1 MPALTKR
8 MDFSGARPA
17 PFNLCDFPYAL
28 TKPLRLTHLSA
39 WHEHIPFAFFLIE
52 AIRPRVVVELGS
64 HSGDSYCAFCQ
75 AMQALDLH
83 GTASAIDLWQGDAHT
98 SSYGREVLE
107 DLRAHHD
114 SRYGDFS
121 SLHQMCFD
129 DALPRF
135 ADESIDLL
143 HIDGLHTYKAV
154 QQDFASWLPKMS
166 PSGLM
171 LFHDIGVRRDDFGVW
186 RLWEELRAR
195 YPYFEFSHGHGLGL
209 LAVGPAVPERLQAL
223 LRLPDEHKAYVRQL
237 FAALGERVETAP
249 LPDELRKTAA
259 AVREAWASNTVKE
272 EKIARIE
279 LVLESKQA
287 EIANAWA
294 ANAAKEQLLH
304 GLEEQRSELQ
314 SLLDSREQELAS
326 AREELERAGAV
337 TREASASAHLL
348 IESKQAEID
357 NAWAANAGKEQLLN
371 RLDEALAATER
382 THRELTDE
390 NEKIRSAL
398 ATEVSALRSAV
409 REHETKIANLLLER
423 STFGAKVGRGL
434 TRSRARFA
442 PPGTTRDRI
451 IGALTRTILLI
462 RHRGMA
468 QALRQSVT
476 VARLRR
482 ISGLDHGQGPQLAG
496 VAATPETLQRWI
508 AMQEP
513 TAEALAAQRA
523 DVRTRQQHLP
533 LISVL
538 IPVYNVPGEMLLK
551 TAASLHRQTYP
562 NWEACIA
569 YAGEEHEPNW
579 QLLIGLASEDPRI
592 KLTRLAEN
600 RGISGNSNAALAIAA
615 GEFVGLLD
623 HDDELAQHALYE
635 MARALNDT
643 PSLDFLYSDKDSIS
657 QDSTLRMNALFKPA
671 WSPEML
677 YSVNYLTHFNV
688 IRRSLV
694 NAVGGFRSETD
705 GAQDWDLFLR
715 VTERTS
721 NIARVPGILYH
732 WRVHSGSVSTGLAAK
747 PYATAAQ
754 FRALREH
761 VQRSALHATIV
772 PDEQTGFHLKW
783 HSSAG
788 LVADL
793 LVIVERCD
801 GVPVQAARTLQRS
814 LSWRIRDVTVLID
827 HDLQGTEAADPA
839 WWHRQIG
846 RSVALVAA
854 RQEESRTEL
863 IARTLQN
870 STADALIFFSSLV
883 SRASHGLCEEL
894 LGWVWGHPHI
904 GFSTAVL
911 LDDTDHVIEAGL
923 VVAENG
929 DVAPLLRGSPLYSYG
944 WFGGALWHRN
954 CRAASPIALAMSRA
968 AFLEAGFPGG
978 GRDFGVALAAMTC
991 RMVAAGRRG
1000 VVVPHAR
1007 VYLERAPD
1015 YAPTQASF
1023 ASDPY
1028 FHPAF
1033 CAAGPLQLSS

>member
-1 MPALTKR
+1 MPALTWR
-8 MDFSGARPA
+8 MDVAAAQAS
-17 PFNLCDFPYAL
+17 FNLCDFPSAL
-28 TKPLRLTHLSA
+28 TKPLRLTRLSA

-52 AIRPRVVVELGS
+52 AIRPRVLVELGT
-64 HSGDSYCAFCQ
+64 HAGDSYCAFCQ
-75 AMQALDLH
+75 AMQALDVH
-83 GTASAIDLWQGDAHT
+83 GTASAIDSWQGDAHT
-98 SSYGREVLE
+98 SSYGSEVLE

-121 SLHQMCFD
+121 SLLPMSFD

-135 ADESIDLL
+135 ADASIDLL
-143 HIDGLHTYKAV
+143 HIDGLHTYEAV
-154 QQDFASWLPKMS
+154 QHDFASWLPKVS
-166 PSGLM
+166 PSGVV

-186 RLWEELRAR
+186 RLWEELTDR

-209 LAVGPAVPERLQAL
+209 LVVGSAVPERLQAL

-237 FAALGERVETAP
+237 FAALGERVETGP

-259 AVREAWASNTVKE
+259 AVRDAWASNKVKE

-279 LVLESKQA
+279 LELESKQG

-294 ANAAKEQLLH
+294 ANGVKEQLLH
-304 GLEEQRSELQ
+304 GLEGQRSELQ
-314 SLLDSREQELAS
+314 SLLDSRAQELAS
-326 AREELERAGAV
+326 VLEQITRIEQELTAAQ
-337 TREASASAHLL
+337 LL

-371 RLDEALAATER
+371 GLREALAATER
-382 THRELTDE
+382 AHRDLKDE
-390 NEKIRSAL
+390 SEKIRSEL
-398 ATEVSALRSAV
+398 TTEVAALRSALV
-409 REHETKIANLLLER
+409 AYETKIANLLLER
-423 STFGAKVGRGL
+423 STFGAKIGRAL

-442 PPGTTRDRI
+442 PPGTTRDRFVA
-451 IGALTRTILLI
+451 ALTRTILLI
-462 RHRGMA
+462 RHQGLE
-468 QALRQSVT
+468 QALRQSMT
-476 VARLRR
+476 LARLRR
-482 ISGLDHGQGPQLAG
+482 SSALDQSQGPQLAG
-496 VAATPETLQRWI
+496 VAATPEALQRWI
-508 AMQEP
+508 ALHEP
-513 TAEALAAQRA
+513 TAEVLAAQRA
-523 DVRTRQQHLP
+523 AVRSWQHLP

-551 TAASLHRQTYP
+551 TVASMRRQTYP

-579 QLLIGLASEDPRI
+579 QLLIGLGREDPRI
-592 KLTRLAEN
+592 KVTWLAEN
-600 RGISGNSNAALAIAA
+600 RGISGNSNAALALAS

-623 HDDELAQHALYE
+623 HDDELAPHALYE

-643 PSLDFLYSDKDSIS
+643 PTLDFLYSDKDSIS
-657 QDSTLRMNALFKPA
+657 EDSALRMNALFKPM

-677 YSVNYLTHFNV
+677 YSVNYLTHLNV

-721 NIARVPGILYH
+721 NIARVPGMLYH
-732 WRVHSGSVSTGLAAK
+732 WRLHSASVSTGIAAK

-783 HSSAG
+783 HLSAG
-788 LVADL
+788 LAAHL
-793 LVIVERCD
+793 LVIVERGD
-801 GVPVQAARTLQRS
+801 GSPVHAAQVLQRS

-846 RSVALVAA
+846 RSVAVVAA
-854 RQEESRTEL
+854 GRGESRTEL
-863 IARTLQN
+863 IARTLQT
-870 STADALIFFSSLV
+870 STADAVMFFSTLV
-883 SRASHGLCEEL
+883 SRASDGLCEEL

-904 GFSTAVL
+904 GFSTALL
-911 LDDTDHVIEAGL
+911 LDETDHVIEAGL

-968 AFLEAGFPGG
+968 ALPEAGFPEG

-991 RMVAAGRRG
+991 RMAAAGRRG
-1000 VVVPHAR
+1000 VVVPRAR
-1007 VYLERAPD
+1007 AYLQRAPE

-1033 CAAGPLQLSS
+1033 CAAGPLQLSSLP